1 MIRHEGTRFDKG
13 IVSEM
18 GESEDGL
25 NPIRKIGQGLVVV
38 IDRRIYPIVTLSTA
52 GLGFQATG
60 YKVGEQIRMKI
71 TKMLDLN
78 GGVDATLSVTSAEE
92 TITRGEFL
100 PTIPLLRYIIDHIG
114 EVTGVEPS
122 YFRK

>member
-1 MIRHEGTRFDKG
+1 MD
-13 IVSEM
+13 
-18 GESEDGL
+18 ESEDQRHQ
-25 NPIRKIGQGLVVV
+25 IRKIGQGLVVV

-60 YKVGEQIRMKI
+60 YKVGEHVRMKI

-78 GGVDATLSVTSAEE
+78 AGIDATLSVTSAEE

-114 EVTGVEPS
+114 EVTGVSPS

>member
-1 MIRHEGTRFDKG
+1 MD
-13 IVSEM
+13 
-18 GESEDGL
+18 ESEGRH
-25 NPIRKIGQGLVVV
+25 NPIRRIGQGLVVV
-38 IDRRIYPIVTLSTA
+38 IERRIYPIVSISTA

-60 YKVGEQIRMKI
+60 YKVGDHVRMKI
-71 TKMLDLN
+71 AKMLDLN
-78 GGVDATLSVTSAEE
+78 TGVEATLAVTSAEE

-122 YFRK
+122 YFHK